1 MKTTASKYSLFTAAL
16 GLLLGV
22 SSLFADEAPVVGVRK
37 ILAEGPSLVGRPVV
51 LEGFVTGV
59 CHSGG
64 KKAFLHDLDPDAK
77 GNLRVERTGDMKS
90 FDQDLKG
97 RTLRVSGIVRE
108 LRIDAAYLDSWE
120 SRVKAAH
127 AEKDEKKE
135 CDGHDCDS
143 SLGNDAAMKR
153 INALRAQV
161 SKSPKGYLSSLW
173 VDGTTW
179 EVKPE
184 GK

>member
-1 MKTTASKYSLFTAAL
+1 MKYTASKSTLLSAAL

-22 SSLFADEAPVVGVRK
+22 SSLLAAETPVVGVRK
-37 ILAEGPSLVGRPVV
+37 ILTEGSSFVGQPVV

-77 GNLRVERTGDMKS
+77 GNLRVERTGDMKV

-97 RTLRVSGIVRE
+97 QTLQVAGVVRE
-108 LRIDAAYLDSWE
+108 LRIDAAYLDAWE
-120 SRVKAAH
+120 ARVKAAH
-127 AEKDEKKE
+127 AAKDEKKE

-143 SLGNDAAMKR
+143 SLSNDAAIKR

-161 SKSPKGYLSSLW
+161 AKAPKGYLSSIW

-179 EVKPE
+179 KVKPE
-184 GK
+184 TK

>member
-1 MKTTASKYSLFTAAL
+1 MKTSTSKSSLLALAL
-16 GLLLGV
+16 GLVLGAA
-22 SSLFADEAPVVGVRK
+22 SLFADEAPAIGVRK
-37 ILAEGPSLVGRPVV
+37 VLTDGPSLVGQPVV

-77 GNLRVERTGDMKS
+77 GNLRVERTGDMPV
-90 FDQDLKG
+90 FDQELNG
-97 RTLRVSGIVRE
+97 QTLRVSGVVRE

-120 SRVKAAH
+120 ARVKAAH

-143 SLGNDAAMKR
+143 SLSNDAAIKR
-153 INALRAQV
+153 INALRAQLA
-161 SKSPKGYLSSLW
+161 KSSKGYLSSIW